1 MYKNIAPILK
11 SLIDVKAESFLEN
24 KEMMLE
30 KINELQN
37 LLDEVELGGG
47 QHHLDRLAAKGK
59 LPVRER
65 IKNLLDDDTPFL
77 EISPFAAWGTSFTVG
92 GGCVAGIGL
101 VAGKECVIFAN
112 DPSVLGGAMTVYV
125 WEKWMR
131 CIQIARENRIPFINL
146 VESAGADLRGM
157 QPDSG
162 ENKARQLVFPHF
174 AESGRSFYEM
184 TELSKLKIP
193 VVSVVFGSSTAGGA
207 YQPGMSDY
215 NIFIKQQS
223 KAFLAGPPLVQMA
236 TGEISDDE
244 TLGGAEMHSK
254 ISGFSDFLAE
264 DELDAL
270 RMCRNVVAHL
280 NICKK
285 SSFSISAFKGPK
297 YDPNDLL
304 GLFSEDLK
312 SPVDIRE
319 VIMRVVDESRFE
331 EFKPLYGSTMVCGWS
346 NVFGYPVGIIGNN
359 GPIYPESAEK
369 SASFIQLCNQSN
381 IPLVFLHN
389 VTGFLVGK
397 DYERQGI
404 IKKGAQLI
412 NAVSNSTVPHFSF
425 IVGASYGAGTYAMS
439 GRAYNNRF
447 IFTWPTAKIAVMGP
461 KQFAGVMSLVRRA
474 KAARKGEKFD
484 EKLDKQLVELV
495 ESAAEKESVALSA
508 SSMLTDDGIIDPRET
523 RNVLGFCLS
532 VAAAASPPPGVL
544 LHTDPAGK
552 RCRLTW
558 PARCSAGAACRT
570 H

>member
-11 SLIDVKAESFLEN
+11 SSIDVKAESFLEN
-24 KEMMLE
+24 KDMMLE

-65 IKNLLDDDTPFL
+65 IKNLLDNDTPFL

-193 VVSVVFGSSTAGGA
+193 VVSIVFGSSTAGGA

-280 NICKK
+280 NIYKK

-532 VAAAASPPPGVL
+532 VADNNEVKGAESYGVF
-544 LHTDPAGK
+544 
-552 RCRLTW
+552 RL
-558 PARCSAGAACRT
+558 
-570 H
+570 

>member
-11 SLIDVKAESFLEN
+11 SSIDVKAESFLEN
-24 KEMMLE
+24 KDMMLE

-65 IKNLLDDDTPFL
+65 IKNLLDNDTPFL

-193 VVSVVFGSSTAGGA
+193 VVSIVFGSSTAGGA

-280 NICKK
+280 NIYKK

-346 NVFGYPVGIIGNN
+346 NVFGYSVGIIGNN

-532 VAAAASPPPGVL
+532 VADNNEVKGAESYGVF
-544 LHTDPAGK
+544 
-552 RCRLTW
+552 RL
-558 PARCSAGAACRT
+558 
-570 H
+570 